1 MFKSQHCR
9 CNAYYIPE
17 YRFIYNRNSLSVAKI
32 SQPGWEVTGQIHS
45 DRKATYRGKA
55 NTPGLQIIS
64 TFASP
69 APPVWGA
76 PQLGPPATQRCR
88 LSNKSFL
95 WGSLPPPHPSKSSH
109 LKLRAISDNKI
120 LIVFQKQISTTTFPN
135 KTAGHEGKVQK
146 NKRKKTNKC

>member
-9 CNAYYIPE
+9 SNAYYIPE
-17 YRFIYNRNSLSVAKI
+17 YRFIYNRKSLSVAKI

-45 DRKATYRGKA
+45 HRKATYRGKA

-88 LSNKSFL
+88 LSNKSVPL
-95 WGSLPPPHPSKSSH
+95 GLLASAPPQQVLSSQTARYFRQQNSNRISKANFH
-109 LKLRAISDNKI
+109 NDIPK
-120 LIVFQKQISTTTFPN
+120 
-135 KTAGHEGKVQK
+135 
-146 NKRKKTNKC
+146 